1 MPEMATY
8 ADPRPSSAYDFAG
21 GSETDAGSAQE
32 TAWIEVI
39 RKMEEVYSDLIQY
52 EVELEEKNTALEEAQ
67 RFINSVLSAVSD
79 ILIVCDQRGHIQQ
92 VNLAFLQLTGFA
104 EADLLNLA
112 LEELLSDDAPE
123 LRLYSWIDAGAGG
136 DREVRF
142 RSAEGGLTD
151 PVALNCATRLDH
163 RGLPAGIVLTGRPVG
178 ELRRAYEALNAAH
191 RDLKRAQQQLIQSEK
206 MASLGRLVAGVAHEL
221 NNPISFVYSNVHT
234 LARYRE
240 RLAQYLGALHGGVGE
255 SELAALRGRLRIDQ
269 LMADLDSLVAG
280 TLEGA
285 ERVSEIVKNLRRLSF
300 VNPAERRRLDL
311 AQVAR
316 NAMQWVLKSAV
327 RPVAVDDQLA
337 DELWVDGS
345 EGPLHQVMVN
355 LMQNAV
361 DAMEAV
367 AHPAL
372 ALSGRRVG
380 DQVVVVLR
388 DNGPGIGG
396 DDLTKVFDPFF
407 THCCPVN

>member
-1 MPEMATY
+1 MAETHHPHPDSLLD
-8 ADPRPSSAYDFAG
+8 AVPVG
-21 GSETDAGSAQE
+21 GRELTEG
-32 TAWIEVI
+32 AWIEVI
-39 RKMEEVYSDLIQY
+39 RKMDEVYSDLIRY
-52 EVELEEKNTALEEAQ
+52 EVDLEQKNAALEQAQ
-67 RFINSVLSAVSD
+67 QFIASVMESISD
-79 ILIVCDQRGHIQQ
+79 ILLVCDHKGRIQQ
-92 VNLAFLQLTGFA
+92 VNPALLGLTGLTADNLVGQPLSALLPEGDAAVFRPGKVVREH
-104 EADLLNLA
+104 EARLNSKDGRLT
-112 LEELLSDDAPE
+112 EL
-123 LRLYSWIDAGAGG
+123 
-136 DREVRF
+136 
-142 RSAEGGLTD
+142 
-151 PVALNCATRLDH
+151 VALNSSPRLDRH
-163 RGLPAGIVLTGRPVG
+163 RRLPGMVIVGRPVG